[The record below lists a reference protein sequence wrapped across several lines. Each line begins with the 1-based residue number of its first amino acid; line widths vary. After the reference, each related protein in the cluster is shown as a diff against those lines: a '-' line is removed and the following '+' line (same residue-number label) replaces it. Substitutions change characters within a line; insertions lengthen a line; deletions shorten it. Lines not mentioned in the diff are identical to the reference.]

1 MKREMKR
8 NSIFIICSIICLAL
22 TLEYSSVVCG
32 FENTTEDDGPL
43 LGTKSSITA
52 LTIGMN
58 YLEHRG
64 NDKFMP
70 TSLPMPLMD
79 IGYFDFG
86 DWAFYADDYFHEMLK
101 PSLNGHGNK
110 VFLKPLDFKSR
121 REPFIEKELKGGAAL
136 VRVEYPRHEELE
148 RLLQKLY
155 FNLIRGPVI
164 LSVAYSSDDVL
175 DDFSEYKNWQCF
187 TPLKDPSSGD
197 DGDVHIV
204 YVDWDNVH
212 SIVAFL
218 DGGRIRVAD
227 RGRIYDVDH
236 NALVAQANAIHAMP
250 DSDIISERG
259 DELNFLLFVNE
270 QKVAWRND

>member
-1 MKREMKR
+1 MKR
-8 NSIFIICSIICLAL
+8 NSIFIICAIICLSL
-22 TLEYSSVVCG
+22 SLGYSSSVFG
-32 FENTTEDDGPL
+32 LETSSEDDGPL

-58 YLEHRG
+58 YLEHHS
-64 NDKFMP
+64 NEKFMP

-79 IGYFDFG
+79 PGYFDFG
-86 DWAFYADDYFHEMLK
+86 DWAFYANDYFHDMLK
-101 PSLNGHGNK
+101 PTLNGHADK
-110 VFLKPLDFKSR
+110 LFLKPLDFSSR
-121 REPFIEKELKGGAAL
+121 RAPTIEKTLDGNAAL

-175 DDFSEYKNWQCF
+175 DEFPEYKNWQCF
-187 TPLKDPSSGD
+187 TPLKDPSAGE

-227 RGRIYDVDH
+227 NGRIYDVDH
-236 NALVAQANAIHAMP
+236 NSLIAQANAILAMP
-250 DSDIISERG
+250 DSEIISERG
-259 DELNFLLFVNE
+259 DKLNYLLYVND
-270 QKVAWRND
+270 QKVALRNN